1 MKSLRHI
8 WPFALALLLAVPAS
22 SPAAPAEA
30 LPAALAARPGV
41 IHESRALRPGV
52 TYHSA
57 YFPDLFGDGPVAT
70 YWLVI
75 DWDETDGKVSLNI
88 ARRPERR
95 TRPTELMKD
104 TGAFATVN
112 GTYHSTTDPSTPY
125 YQLKVN
131 GALIPSL
138 HAGGDGTLAFN
149 RGEMPY
155 IGRFS
160 TNLLVQYENVI
171 SGDGVPGLG
180 KPLPD
185 YGDKT
190 PAAVKRRAASRSPR
204 TFAGNDL
211 EHRCTILGIADGR
224 TSRSMGLNYVETRYL
239 LETWGCDPGALV
251 SLDGGGSTVMAL
263 LEEGRAVIKNIPSDG
278 NPLAS
283 IERRVAEA
291 IQLIPIG
298 DPPQPGDPSC
308 GRSPS
313 DPPQPGD
320 PSCGRSPSDPPQPG
334 DPSCGRSPSDP
345 PQPGDP
351 SCGRSPS
358 DCASPRKEN

>member
-1 MKSLRHI
+1 MSAKTSITVSL
-8 WPFALALLLAVPAS
+8 AALLFAACAGAPPCGSA
-22 SPAAPAEA
+22 AAP

-41 IHESRALRPGV
+41 VHESRTLRPGV

-70 YWLVI
+70 NWLVI

-160 TNLLVQYENVI
+160 TNLLAQYENVI

-190 PAAVKRRAASRSPR
+190 PEAVKRRAASRSPR

-211 EHRCTILGIADGR
+211 ERRRTILGIADGR

-239 LETWGCDPGALV
+239 LETWGCDPQALV

-263 LEEGRAVIKNIPSDG
+263 REDDGIVIKNVPSDG
-278 NPLAS
+278 HPVAS

-291 IQLIPIG
+291 IQIVPLDGGPKPEATKTEG
-298 DPPQPGDPSC
+298 
-308 GRSPS
+308 
-313 DPPQPGD
+313 
-320 PSCGRSPSDPPQPG
+320 
-334 DPSCGRSPSDP
+334 
-345 PQPGDP
+345 
-351 SCGRSPS
+351 
-358 DCASPRKEN
+358 KEN